1 MKQSTNKDLI
11 TILALSIFIF
21 SCKTDKK
28 SSDANEKAKD
38 TITTVSGLKYF
49 YITKGDGR
57 KVAPGSKV
65 TAMLSLKVNDSVI
78 WTSYK
83 SKDSSFTYIAD
94 RGGVI
99 KGYNEMAML
108 LREGDDVAAFLPGS
122 IAYGE
127 KGSGKVIPPNAT
139 LEYDQFKIVH
149 VGEPRLIL
157 ADTLFHTLKNDG
169 IKKMKSVYKHIT
181 TTKDS
186 TLYHVGMD
194 QLSSLWKKL
203 SRESLYKEAY
213 DAFSFIGKDS
223 DDTTLKYYVISSL
236 EEQGKLK
243 EAISKVDAALKGK
256 LSADQK
262 EYFIKYKQDLTTELE
277 KK

>member
-1 MKQSTNKDLI
+1 MKQSTNKAII
-11 TILALSIFIF
+11 TILVLSIFIF

-49 YITKGDGR
+49 YITKGEGR

-99 KGYNEMAML
+99 KGYNEMVML

-149 VGEPRLIL
+149 VGEPRLL
-157 ADTLFHTLKNDG
+157 LTDTLFHTLKNDG
-169 IKKMKSVYKHIT
+169 IKKMKVMYNHIT
-181 TTKDS
+181 MTNDS
-186 TLYHVGMD
+186 TLYHGGMD
-194 QLSSLWKKL
+194 QLSGLWRKL
-203 SRESLYKEAY
+203 SSASLYKEAY
-213 DAFSFIGKDS
+213 DAFSFIGKNS

-243 EAISKVDAALKGK
+243 EAISKIDEALKGK